1 MWDRLQAFSL
11 CVLCLPFHNVRRL
24 GDNVTWILHCSLS
37 ATSVQCSCLFPNMK
51 VNVSQRVRYRS
62 YSPCVSVCN
71 TFPEHKPGNECF
83 KSLFLKRNRKKG
95 ELDCGVY
102 SEELYLLQRKIYK
115 MTSLKF
121 KRQYLFD
128 PLINVV
134 WRQPRILKTEGSC
147 PLNRHPILIEVF
159 LFWRIFKYNSQLKT
173 CLFITKKQ
181 LVSVDLRNNVRLLF
195 RKTSITKIYY
205 EQNVRFLI
213 SH

>member
-1 MWDRLQAFSL
+1 VRCGTGCKPFLYVCYVCHFTTYG
-11 CVLCLPFHNVRRL
+11 VL
-24 GDNVTWILHCSLS
+24 VTTLHGSFIAVFS

-62 YSPCVSVCN
+62 YSPWVSVCN
-71 TFPEHKPGNECF
+71 TFPKHKPRNECF

-115 MTSLKF
+115 ITSLKF

-134 WRQPRILKTEGSC
+134 WRQPRTLKTGGSY
-147 PLNRHPILIEVF
+147 PFNRHPMKKLQVF
-159 LFWRIFKYNSQLKT
+159 AQF
-173 CLFITKKQ
+173 
-181 LVSVDLRNNVRLLF
+181 
-195 RKTSITKIYY
+195 
-205 EQNVRFLI
+205 
-213 SH
+213 